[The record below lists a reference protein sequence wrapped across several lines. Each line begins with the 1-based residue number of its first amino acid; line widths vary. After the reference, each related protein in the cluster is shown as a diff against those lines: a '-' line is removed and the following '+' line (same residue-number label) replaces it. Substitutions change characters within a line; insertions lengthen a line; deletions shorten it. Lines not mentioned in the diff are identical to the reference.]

1 MDMLYFPSR
10 DLTLSFFSLYN
21 KIKILGLYSSLIQKL
36 NSSTF
41 TVYCRNVNQHSRCVQ
56 SNSAK
61 PGEVTK
67 YKLLQD
73 THLFSHA
80 CGYICT
86 AYTHFITFWESCQQF
101 LMHTHNLIRGLELK
115 IHFIF
120 FIFKQSNFVLHNGT
134 SFTSNRQ
141 RKLIV
146 LHVYK

>member
-1 MDMLYFPSR
+1 M
-10 DLTLSFFSLYN
+10 
-21 KIKILGLYSSLIQKL
+21 KILGLLEFNLEIDLFNIPCANMY
-36 NSSTF
+36 
-41 TVYCRNVNQHSRCVQ
+41 RNVNQQPRCVQ

-101 LMHTHNLIRGLELK
+101 LMHTHNLTI
-115 IHFIF
+115 
-120 FIFKQSNFVLHNGT
+120 
-134 SFTSNRQ
+134 
-141 RKLIV
+141 
-146 LHVYK
+146 

>member
-1 MDMLYFPSR
+1 MLYFPSR

-21 KIKILGLYSSLIQKL
+21 KIKILGLIEF
-36 NSSTF
+36 NSEIELFNSPC
-41 TVYCRNVNQHSRCVQ
+41 VCRNVNQHSRCVP

-86 AYTHFITFWESCQQF
+86 AYTHFITFWESCQEF